1 MKDYGVMNE
10 EKPSQPRMNENLSIS
25 SAERIEPETDR
36 TSIIIYIKL
45 TDSDIRTIS
54 INPDVETVGSL
65 KSNVIFW

>member
-65 KSNVIFW
+65 KSNVIF